1 MRERSIPE
9 SHFETKS
16 VHKKKT
22 ELQQERGD
30 LMTAKQEQLDYVKD
44 ACMEIFGSERLP
56 KEMVQELVDI
66 RKQIASKVEESE
78 YLEEVEVF
86 TQQQIAQLAVKIAN
100 YKNARG
106 VERAAIDNKGQISV
120 VTADS
125 RLRPLSENEE
135 VLVNSLEL
143 YFDTYRMAQ
152 NSFRFAKN
160 VKAAEGEIIHENANR
175 KLNFYAEG
183 DKRKAVVERIQ
194 EKYLSAGFTNGEL
207 TELVETCSLPDLDKL
222 TIHDLKV
229 LVKIREIFQKF
240 MGGDKTK
247 YVALSAGLLVPAFI
261 NGYAPMV
268 LADAFKGGN
277 IDVTQ
282 VGLYALLSSASAGS
296 SMIVEKQFMNFL
308 NKNFSKEKG
317 IGQSIATNVAELPA
331 DQIAS
336 FGVDDIK
343 VNISE
348 AKDSYEDIYRLI
360 SFDILPAVVTLTT
373 SAAMLYEKSPVLAGA
388 TAIGTG
394 VMMAL
399 DKYLEKATAWHSKRR
414 AAKQQAQD
422 VSSQMTEQLNAHL
435 EIILSGMKDELA
447 TRMEALLTKER
458 LANSDKKFSD
468 TLRDNVREF
477 SGSLNLIIAGIVSYL
492 TGATT
497 DKFFATLIYSGNFQG
512 AVSKMLHSK
521 SQLLGAFREIQEMDL
536 MFNGYAAEEAEKEKT
551 RVGVD
556 TVQNS
561 DIDLK
566 NVEVAFEG
574 KKIIEIPE
582 LHIPQGSMANLSGAS
597 GAGKTTL
604 MKVISG
610 YYRPTSGTVEFGH
623 VDMDQIKKSGP
634 DSIYARIS
642 YLPQFP
648 YILED
653 TVRKNI
659 IFGLKEEVGDDKISD
674 VLKEVGLAERFKNL
688 NEPLKGGRGDMGTA
702 SGGEAS
708 RIGLARILL
717 KIRNANSRLVFLDE
731 PTASVDEKT
740 KNEIAN
746 IINAEKAARPQ
757 VTFVV
762 ISHDKDFVSKLN
774 CDVEVRMEKGKVVN
788 ENS

>member
-1 MRERSIPE
+1 MRERNIPE
-9 SHFETKS
+9 ANFTAKS
-16 VHKKKT
+16 GHEKMT
-22 ELQQERGD
+22 ELNQGRDD
-30 LMTAKQEQLDYVKD
+30 LMEAKKEHLAYVKD
-44 ACMEIFGSERLP
+44 ACMEVFGTERLP
-56 KEMVQELVDI
+56 KEFVQELIDI
-66 RKQIASKVEESE
+66 RKQIASKVEATE
-78 YLEEVEVF
+78 YLDDVEVF

-100 YKNARG
+100 YKNPRG
-106 VERAAIDNKGQISV
+106 VERAAIDEKGQISV
-120 VTADS
+120 VTAES

-152 NSFRFAKN
+152 NSFRFTQNIKG
-160 VKAAEGEIIHENANR
+160 AEKDIVHENSNR
-175 KLNFYAEG
+175 KLNFYADK

-194 EKYLSAGFTNGEL
+194 EKYLNAGFTNGEL
-207 TELVETCSLPDLDKL
+207 SELVETCSLPDLDKL
-222 TIHDLKV
+222 QVHDLKT

-268 LADAFKGGN
+268 LANAFKGGN

-296 SMIVEKQFMNFL
+296 SIFVEKQFTAFL

-343 VNISE
+343 VNISQ

-388 TAIGTG
+388 TAVGTG
-394 VMMAL
+394 IMMAL
-399 DKYLEKATAWHSKRR
+399 DKYLEKATSWHSKRR
-414 AAKQQAQD
+414 AAKQQTQD
-422 VSSQMTEQLNAHL
+422 VSRQITEQLNAHL

-458 LANSDKKFSD
+458 LANSDKKFSE

-477 SGSLNLIIAGIVSYL
+477 SGALNLIIAGLVSYL
-492 TGATT
+492 AGATT

-512 AVSKMLHSK
+512 AVSKMLKSK
-521 SQLLGAFREIQEMDL
+521 SELLGAFREIQEMDL

-551 RVGVD
+551 RVGVSA
-556 TVQNS
+556 VNNS

-566 NVEVAFEG
+566 DVEVSFEG
-574 KKIIEIPE
+574 KKIIEISE

-610 YYRPTSGTVEFGH
+610 YYRPTSGAVEFGH
-623 VDMDQIKKSGP
+623 VNMDQIKKSGG
-634 DSIYARIS
+634 DSIYASIS

-653 TVRKNI
+653 TVRKNV
-659 IFGLKEEVGDDKISD
+659 IFGLNGQVGDDKIQE

-717 KIRNANSRLVFLDE
+717 KVRNTNSRLVFLDE

-740 KNEIAN
+740 RNEIAD
-746 IINAEKAARPQ
+746 IINKEKAARPQ

-762 ISHDKDFVSKLN
+762 ISHDRDFVSRLN
-774 CDVEVRMEKGKVVN
+774 CDIEVRMEKGKVTK
-788 ENS
+788 ES